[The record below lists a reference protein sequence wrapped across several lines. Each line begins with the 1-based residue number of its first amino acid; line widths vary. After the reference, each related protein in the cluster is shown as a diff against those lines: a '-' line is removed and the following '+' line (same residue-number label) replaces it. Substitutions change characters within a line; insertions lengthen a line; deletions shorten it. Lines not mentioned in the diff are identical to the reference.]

1 MIYIHDTTEF
11 YSEVPSVVTLGK
23 FDGFH
28 RGHQKLLREVKK
40 LQEEQGLRGIV
51 FTISSEKLP
60 VLLSTDEKRWMVE
73 QYGID
78 CMIRCPF
85 VPEILSIDPDT

>member
-1 MIYIHDTTEF
+1 MRCIKEIDEIK
-11 YSEVPSVVTLGK
+11 SERQTAVTLGK

-85 VPEILSIDPDT
+85 VPEITSR